1 MQHAVISFAPWS
13 DNEGA
18 FAILQGLSEILQHL
32 FYVSLLPL
40 WQLLIPWFWIYRLRP
55 EPMFNEN
62 FLKTMLFKLSKPV
75 APSLLL
81 FATAVLVSCS
91 GHNHSDGHS
100 AEAEEH
106 EHKHDHTG
114 EIVMSPSDALRF
126 GVKSEAIE
134 KAPFAEVVKTVGEIL
149 PASSDRAVVSA
160 PTSGIV
166 RLSRGVELGKSVR
179 SGEVIASVSAKNV
192 SGGDINEAA
201 KANFQAAKRELDRLE
216 PLLKEGIVTKKDYN
230 EALRAYE
237 EAKSAFSPVAAGGS
251 AVAGIPGVIS
261 ELPVNDG
268 AYVEAGQTIAVIGRN
283 SRLTLRA
290 LLPAAEAA
298 FLPKVATANFRPS
311 RGGEMVSLADRN
323 CTILSSSPTGTT
335 LPGYVAV
342 YFSFDS
348 NGDVVPG
355 MPAEVYLIGTDKAE
369 ALAVP
374 VGAVSEQQGENFIYV
389 KVDDHAYKKQPV
401 TLGRSD
407 GRRIEV
413 LSGVNE
419 GDSVV
424 TYGST
429 FVRLAETSTVVPEGH
444 SHSH

>member
-1 MQHAVISFAPWS
+1 MQHTVIPFAPWS

-62 FLKTMLFKLSKPV
+62 FLKTMLFKLSTPV

-160 PTSGIV
+160 
-166 RLSRGVELGKSVR
+166 
-179 SGEVIASVSAKNV
+179 
-192 SGGDINEAA
+192 
-201 KANFQAAKRELDRLE
+201 
-216 PLLKEGIVTKKDYN
+216 
-230 EALRAYE
+230 
-237 EAKSAFSPVAAGGS
+237 
-251 AVAGIPGVIS
+251 
-261 ELPVNDG
+261 
-268 AYVEAGQTIAVIGRN
+268 
-283 SRLTLRA
+283 
-290 LLPAAEAA
+290 
-298 FLPKVATANFRPS
+298 
-311 RGGEMVSLADRN
+311 
-323 CTILSSSPTGTT
+323 TT
-335 LPGYVAV
+335 
-342 YFSFDS
+342 
-348 NGDVVPG
+348 
-355 MPAEVYLIGTDKAE
+355 
-369 ALAVP
+369 
-374 VGAVSEQQGENFIYV
+374 
-389 KVDDHAYKKQPV
+389 
-401 TLGRSD
+401 
-407 GRRIEV
+407 
-413 LSGVNE
+413 
-419 GDSVV
+419 
-424 TYGST
+424 
-429 FVRLAETSTVVPEGH
+429 
-444 SHSH
+444 